1 MFKLEL
7 DKAVSAIKK
16 NKAKRILLQLPDG
29 LRPKAKEIQEHLQKH
44 TKALILIWS
53 GSCYGA
59 CDLPVE
65 SKNIGVD
72 MIIHWGHA
80 PWKYSR
86 N

>member
-1 MFKLEL
+1 MFDLEL
-7 DKAVSAIKK
+7 
-16 NKAKRILLQLPDG
+16 NKAAATINKEKVKKVLLQLPDG
-29 LRPKAKEIQEHLQKH
+29 LRPKAKEFQEFLQKK

-65 SKNIGVD
+65 AKNIGVD

-80 PWKYSR
+80 PWKFSK
-86 N
+86 

>member
-1 MFKLEL
+1 MFNLEL
-7 DKAVSAIKK
+7 DKAAAFINKEQPKK
-16 NKAKRILLQLPDG
+16 VLLQLPDG
-29 LRPKAKEIQEHLQKH
+29 LRPKTKEIQEFLHKK

-65 SKNIGVD
+65 AKNIGVD

-80 PWKYSR
+80 PWKYSK
-86 N
+86 